1 MPGVTQESNVI
12 TSPVWA
18 ADFLSRD
25 HLVPGPIELDPTQ
38 FPMDDGTF
46 VTANGAAAI
55 GATSI
60 TVDAIDAAIPANTFL
75 DFGHLAS
82 VLVTIADASVSAGD
96 TSVTVVALP
105 GPIPSGTRL
114 NFSGG
119 TNAQVVEVNGDH
131 AAGATTLTVLPL
143 DGTIANGATATFPG
157 GTKQAR
163 LTAAAA
169 AGATT
174 LTVDELQFAIADNDV
189 ATYGGSGTLKRR
201 VKGGTFVG
209 RTYTERESSTPFGPA
224 ASGDDEVFL
233 LAFDA
238 PDIDADPTATAV
250 RPGTAIKENFLPFYG
265 TMSSAV
271 KALLRAAYVTQKG
284 VA

>member
-1 MPGVTQESNVI
+1 MPGVSYETNVI

-18 ADFLSRD
+18 ADMLSPNN
-25 HLVPGPIELDPTQ
+25 LVRGPIELDPAQ

-46 VTANGAAAI
+46 VVVGAAGAAA

-60 TVDAIDAAIPANTFL
+60 PVDAIDAAIPSGTFL
-75 DFGHLAS
+75 NFGTLAP
-82 VLVTIADASVSAGD
+82 VTVTVSDATVNAGD
-96 TSVTVVALP
+96 TAIGVTALS
-105 GPIPSGTRL
+105 GPIPAGTIL
-114 NFSGG
+114 QFSGSG
-119 TNAQVVEVNGDH
+119 AGFAKLTAD
-131 AAGATTLTVLPL
+131 AAAAATSLTVEALPEGI
-143 DGTIANGATATFPG
+143 DDAATATFPG

-169 AGATT
+169 AGATS
-174 LTVDELQFAIADNDV
+174 LTVDELQFAVADDEQ

-209 RTYTERESSTPFGPA
+209 RTYTERESNVAFGPA
-224 ASGDDEVFL
+224 ASGDEEVFL
-233 LAFDA
+233 VAFDA
-238 PDIDADPTATAV
+238 PDLDADPTATAV
-250 RPGTAIKENFLPFYG
+250 KPGVTIKENFLPFYG
-265 TMSSAV
+265 TMSAAV